1 MGTATVTW
9 LLWLVSSRRVFAVA
23 ILVTFKLTITSMGEP
38 EGRRTLTDQQLVHNT
53 VARDETTNLLVSR

>member
-9 LLWLVSSRRVFAVA
+9 LLWLVSFAVA
-23 ILVTFKLTITSMGEP
+23 ILVTFKLNITSVGEP

-53 VARDETTNLLVSR
+53 VARDETTNVLVSR